1 MQEQEQNRTE
11 PASPFKMSEAKRRG
25 QVSKSL
31 DLNTAIVSCGLFAV
45 LVNSGDGYLR
55 RLCELCAQLLSR
67 AAAIDVSSDT
77 WPSIAGGLVFE
88 TVDAIWPLALIGIV
102 LGIVANVVQ
111 TGPILSIEPLKPK
124 FERLD
129 PVAGF
134 KRVFN
139 KRMLFEA
146 FKSCL
151 KLVFFGTVLYGFFG
165 SLWFGLAAAAGDT
178 IQQQLQWL
186 QHNAGALLI
195 RLGLALLLIG
205 LLDLLYSRWSF
216 GKQMMMSRRELKE
229 EVKRREGDPLIKA
242 KLRELQR
249 ENLKQARS
257 MSRLPQADVLITNPE
272 HLAIALCY
280 RRDEMNA
287 PLVLAKG
294 ADSWAADMRAV
305 ARKHSI
311 PIFENRRL
319 ARLLFRRAQIDLPIP
334 AESFLD
340 VAKVYAELNR
350 RRTEQGRVE
359 LPA

>member
-11 PASPFKMSEAKRRG
+11 QATPFKLTEAKRRG
-25 QVSKSL
+25 QVAKSL
-31 DLNTAIVSCGLFAV
+31 DLNTALIVCGMFAL
-45 LVNSGDGYLR
+45 LVASGDGYLR
-55 RLCELCAQLLSR
+55 RLCELCARLFSS
-67 AAAIDVSSDT
+67 AATIAINSES
-77 WPSIAGGLVFE
+77 WPAIAAGLVAE
-88 TVDAIWPLALIGIV
+88 ILGVLWPIAVVGIILSILANLI
-102 LGIVANVVQ
+102 Q
-111 TGPILSIEPLKPK
+111 TGPILSMEPLKPK
-124 FERLD
+124 FERLN

-151 KLVFFGTVLYGFFG
+151 KLVCFGFVLYGFFIT
-165 SLWFGLAAAAGDT
+165 LWLGMASAGGTVQD
-178 IQQQLQWL
+178 QLQWL
-186 QHNAGALLI
+186 QDNGAALLI
-195 RLGLALLLIG
+195 RLGLLLLIIG
-205 LLDLLYSRWSF
+205 LLDLAYTRWSF

-229 EVKRREGDPLIKA
+229 EIKRREGDPLIKA

-280 RRDEMNA
+280 RKYEMGA
-287 PLVLAKG
+287 PMVLAKG
-294 ADSWAADMRAV
+294 ADNWAAEMRSL
-305 ARKHSI
+305 ARRHGI
-311 PIFENRRL
+311 PIFENRPL
-319 ARLLFRRAQIDLPIP
+319 ARLLFRRAQLDLPIP
-334 AESFLD
+334 PESFLE

-350 RRTEQGRVE
+350 LRTEQSRVE